1 MASRPERVTGLSL
14 AIEFTGL
21 RPGEKLSDEL
31 SSDTPATPPAPRRWA
46 PAYRPAADNPATAT
60 PTTA

>member
-1 MASRPERVTGLSL
+1 MASRPERVNGLSL

-31 SSDTPATPPAPRRWA
+31 PSDTAATPPTPRRWV
-46 PAYRPAADNPATAT
+46 PECRPAADNPASAT